1 MRVKLLSVLAGIGLY
16 ALLLALLIL
25 SAELSYS
32 KFIYV
37 DF

>member
-1 MRVKLLSVLAGIGLY
+1 MRSKLLSVLAGLGLFV
-16 ALLLALLIL
+16 LLVALLIL
-25 SAELSYS
+25 SAELAYS